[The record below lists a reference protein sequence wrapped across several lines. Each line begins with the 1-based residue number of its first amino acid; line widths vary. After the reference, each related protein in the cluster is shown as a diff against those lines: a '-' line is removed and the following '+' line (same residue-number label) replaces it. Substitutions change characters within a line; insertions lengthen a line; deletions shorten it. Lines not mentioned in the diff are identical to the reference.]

1 MVLMGVVG
9 AVKCVL
15 DDFWQGLRQ
24 RRRRYATPCLI
35 LLLAVRWLVWCFLC
49 EVLIIYNISN
59 YSNLDYYP
67 RLEEFEKFESR

>member
-49 EVLIIYNISN
+49 EVLIIYI
-59 YSNLDYYP
+59 YSMLYILTIIRDWKI
-67 RLEEFEKFESR
+67 LEW